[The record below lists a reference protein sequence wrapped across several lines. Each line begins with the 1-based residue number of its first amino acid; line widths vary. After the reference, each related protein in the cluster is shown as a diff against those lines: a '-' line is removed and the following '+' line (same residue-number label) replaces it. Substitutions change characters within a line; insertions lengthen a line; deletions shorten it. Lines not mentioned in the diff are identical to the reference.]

1 MNNDHFVVMYRKDT
15 GKIIG
20 TVAGLGRNKN
30 TLDSHHSKRTATKYA
45 KLLNTENPLYT
56 YKVETL

>member
-1 MNNDHFVVMYRKDT
+1 MRDYFVVMYRKDT
-15 GKIIG
+15 GKIVG

-30 TLDSHHSKRTATKYA
+30 TWDSHHSRRTATKYA
-45 KLLNTENPLYT
+45 RQLNAENPLYT